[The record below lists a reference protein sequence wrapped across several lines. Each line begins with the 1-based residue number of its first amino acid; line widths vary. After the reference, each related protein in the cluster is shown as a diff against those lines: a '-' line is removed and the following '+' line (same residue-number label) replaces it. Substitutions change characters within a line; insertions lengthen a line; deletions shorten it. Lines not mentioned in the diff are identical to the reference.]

1 MHLFLM
7 IGLVAFSILAVL
19 SRDLLKSAISLAAA
33 SVFLA
38 LVFFRM
44 GAVYVGVFEVSVVA
58 GLITVLFITA
68 IALTRSEGG
77 VVESKRHLVIFP
89 LFFAALAVIDLLV
102 MKKLLGRI
110 PAMVSTESGTFGQV
124 LWNQRT
130 FDLIGQIGVIFAG
143 VLAVLA
149 LFRQGDGAESPA
161 GDAPSMGRQAQGDHH
176 E

>member
-19 SRDLLKSAISLAAA
+19 SRDLLRSAISLAVA

-38 LVFFRM
+38 LIFFRM
-44 GAVYVGVFEVSVVA
+44 NAVYAGVFEVSVVA

-77 VVESKRHLVIFP
+77 VTESKRHLFIFP

-110 PAMVSTESGTFGQV
+110 PAMVSSESGTFGQV

-149 LFRQGDGAESPA
+149 LFRPGRSHT
-161 GDAPSMGRQAQGDHH
+161 GDAPLAGGQSDAKGDHH